1 MTLSAVKAAIPRV
14 TLFDNRAV
22 MEALEITE
30 SSFRIKFNYFR
41 ILYDMIL

>member
-1 MTLSAVKAAIPRV
+1 MTLSAVK
-14 TLFDNRAV
+14 AV